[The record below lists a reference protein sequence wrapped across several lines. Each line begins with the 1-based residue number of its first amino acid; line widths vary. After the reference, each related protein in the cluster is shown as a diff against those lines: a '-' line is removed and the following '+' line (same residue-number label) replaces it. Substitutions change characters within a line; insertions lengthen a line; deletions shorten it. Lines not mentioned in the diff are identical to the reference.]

1 MIEFFNTVVGLKY
14 VPRKGW
20 KQKANI
26 EKTESVADHSYS
38 MSVMAMV
45 LADSIGLDT
54 KKVLTMSLLHDL
66 AESIT
71 GDFTPAEIS
80 KKEKIK
86 LENKTIRRILSK
98 LPPNLSS
105 TYENTWMEYQ
115 DEKSKESVLV
125 HEVDN
130 LEMALQA
137 KKYQKNGHAPDLLEG
152 FFNTARNEI
161 KSNESLKILDKIMA
175 QE

>member
-1 MIEFFNTVVGLKY
+1 MIEFFNTVAGLKY
-14 VPRKGW
+14 IPRKGW

-26 EKTESVADHSYS
+26 EKAESVADHSFS
-38 MSVMAMV
+38 MTVMAMV
-45 LADSIGLDT
+45 FADSLGLDT

-71 GDFTPAEIS
+71 GDFTPNEIS

-86 LENKTIRRILSK
+86 LENKTMRRILSK
-98 LPPNLSS
+98 LPPNIASS
-105 TYENTWMEYQ
+105 YENTWMEYQ

-125 HEVDN
+125 HEVDH

-137 KKYQKNGHAPDLLEG
+137 KKYQKDGHALDLLED

-161 KSNESLKILDKIMA
+161 KSNELLKILDKITA
-175 QE
+175 EK